1 MHIRGTFEEV
11 GLAELARFVAATR
24 QSGVLKVFAEPSGL
38 VCFVEGRL
46 DVAYRSHGSHRERL
60 SAYSTAPDPLEER
73 RMERDRLAELM
84 RLDQSGAAFSFESKQ
99 VEPSGLPPLDLDV
112 LGRLVGRRGPGAAP
126 EPAAAPQPAPVRPA
140 VEPLWSPDI
149 LTPTTAESLGD
160 VMVGQTPV
168 PSPAVPVLATRQL
181 ARAQRTDRSR
191 GGALARLI
199 GAVRQRQGDQ

>member
-1 MHIRGTFEEV
+1 VHIRGTFEEV

-24 QSGVLKVFAEPSGL
+24 QSGVLKVLAEPSGL

-99 VEPSGLPPLDLDV
+99 VEPSGLPPLGLDA
-112 LGRLVGRRGPGAAP
+112 LGRLVGRPGPVAAP
-126 EPAAAPQPAPVRPA
+126 SNPTGHPISLLPQRRSRWATSWSGRPPSRLLRSPSWRPGSSPGPNGRTAHAAAP
-140 VEPLWSPDI
+140 
-149 LTPTTAESLGD
+149 SLG
-160 VMVGQTPV
+160 
-168 PSPAVPVLATRQL
+168 
-181 ARAQRTDRSR
+181 
-191 GGALARLI
+191 
-199 GAVRQRQGDQ
+199 